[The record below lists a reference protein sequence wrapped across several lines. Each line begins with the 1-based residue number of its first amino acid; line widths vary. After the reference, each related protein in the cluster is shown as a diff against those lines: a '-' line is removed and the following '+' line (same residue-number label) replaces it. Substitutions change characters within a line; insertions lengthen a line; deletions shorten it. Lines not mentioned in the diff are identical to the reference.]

1 MKTSVRNKGA
11 ISHAVEIYRQKGAG
25 YILYLC
31 WLQLRLLCR
40 KTFKYHHT
48 FTLGD
53 KKYRYFYHNYNR
65 AWMNERSV
73 EIAVVWDLVR
83 QYPPQKVLEV
93 GNVLSHYF
101 PIRHDVLDKYEVAP
115 GIINK
120 DAADFESSKT
130 YELIVSISTLEHIG
144 WDETLKDSTKVI
156 RAVEN
161 LTKCLAKG
169 GMMMSTIPVGYNP
182 NLDKI
187 LREKGLKF
195 TKQYCLE
202 RVSSD
207 NKWSED
213 ECSEVLRQS
222 YNHPYFSANGLVIG
236 INTK

>member
-120 DAADFESSKT
+120 DAAS
-130 YELIVSISTLEHIG
+130 
-144 WDETLKDSTKVI
+144 
-156 RAVEN
+156 
-161 LTKCLAKG
+161 LT
-169 GMMMSTIPVGYNP
+169 T
-182 NLDKI
+182 
-187 LREKGLKF
+187 
-195 TKQYCLE
+195 T
-202 RVSSD
+202 
-207 NKWSED
+207 
-213 ECSEVLRQS
+213 
-222 YNHPYFSANGLVIG
+222 
-236 INTK
+236 